1 MTEMRIR
8 PAAMAEF
15 SVAIDWAANEG
26 WNPGL
31 DDLAAFHATDPD
43 GFLMGFIDDE
53 PVAAISVVRYSP
65 DFGFLGFYIV
75 RPDHRGAGAGLR
87 LWNAGMARLEGS
99 TVGLDGVVAQQQN
112 YRKSGFVLEGRNIR
126 HTGLPRRLERSARDE
141 FDIRPVEPSDIPA
154 LADFDRSRF
163 GAARDSFLRRWLL
176 PEGPDSRQA
185 LMAVGDT
192 GPIGFGAIRPCRKG
206 YKIGPLYAV
215 GLEPARALFN
225 RLCALVPPDRE
236 VTLDT
241 PEENMPAVQL
251 AREAGLAP
259 VFETAR
265 MYKGKPPAIEHP
277 TVFGISSFELG

>member
-1 MTEMRIR
+1 MTDMRIR
-8 PAAMAEF
+8 PAALAEF
-15 SVAIDWAANEG
+15 STAIDWAASEG

-75 RPDHRGAGAGLR
+75 RPDHRGTGAGLR

-99 TVGLDGVVAQQQN
+99 TVGLDGVVAQQEN
-112 YRKSGFVLEGRNIR
+112 YRKSGFVLDGRNIR
-126 HTGLPRRLERSARDE
+126 HTGVPQLVDAAPSGLCMRS
-141 FDIRPVEPSDIPA
+141 VEPFDIPA
-154 LADFDRSRF
+154 LADFDRTRF

-176 PEGPDSRQA
+176 PDAPNSRQA
-185 LMAVGDT
+185 LMVIADK
-192 GPIGFGAIRPCRKG
+192 GPIGFGAMRRCRKG
-206 YKIGPLYAV
+206 YKIGPLFAQ
-215 GLEPARALFN
+215 GLEPARALFQG
-225 RLCALVPPDRE
+225 LCALVPAGSE

-241 PEENMPAVQL
+241 PEDNVPAVQL

-265 MYKGKPPAIEHP
+265 MYKGRPPEIDRP
-277 TVFGISSFELG
+277 SVFGITSFELG